1 MADIKK
7 YLDYEGLKTY
17 HKKATSEYDGK
28 YALKGEASDVDLSNY
43 PTNDGVDKKISDAIA
58 NDIDGVFAKKDE
70 TVDLDTLKQV
80 VAESKHISAKIVETL
95 PEADSAVANVI
106 YLVKKDGNKNNAY
119 DEYLFID
126 GEFELIGDT
135 STDVDLGDY
144 FTKKEVQAAIDK
156 AMASVDIASISN
168 DDIDLLFKSL
178 PEGFVPY
185 PANGVYPSPDNFLRV
200 WAREELFAEEE
211 NPAAIEDYSYA
222 NQSIHRVEM
231 PNSVKSIGKNTFI
244 GNDLTSVTIPNGVTS
259 IGEYAFEDNKLSSL
273 TIPDSVTSIGNN
285 AFARNQITT
294 VTIPNGVTSIGE
306 YAFEDNKLSSLT
318 IPDSVTSIGNNAFED
333 NQLSSLTIPDS
344 VTSIGMFAFSKNQ
357 LTSVAIPDSVTSIG
371 VQAFS
376 KNQLTSVTIPDSVT
390 SIGFYAFHEN
400 PLETVYISKN
410 TKLDSGAFPES
421 VEIIYRD

>member
-58 NDIDGVFAKKDE
+58 NDVDGVFAKKDE

-80 VAESKHISAKIVETL
+80 VAESKHISAKIVEAL
-95 PEADSAVANVI
+95 PEADSAVGNVI

-168 DDIDLLFKSL
+168 DDIDLLFKPL

-185 PANGVYPSPDNFLRV
+185 PANGLYPSPDNFLRV
-200 WAREELFAEEE
+200 WAGEELIAE
-211 NPAAIEDYSYA
+211 IESPTEIEVM
-222 NQSIHRVEM
+222 QFFEKGVTRVEL
-231 PNSVKSIGKNTFI
+231 PSS
-244 GNDLTSVTIPNGVTS
+244 VTS
-259 IGEYAFEDNKLSSL
+259 IGRSAFKNNELTTA
-273 TIPDSVTSIGNN
+273 TIPDSVTSLGEDVFYGN
-285 AFARNQITT
+285 RLTSI
-294 VTIPNGVTSIGE
+294 TIPDSITSIGE
-306 YAFEDNKLSSLT
+306 NVFFMNRLTSVT
-318 IPDSVTSIGNNAFED
+318 IPDSITSIGDSAFKNNR
-333 NQLSSLTIPDS
+333 
-344 VTSIGMFAFSKNQ
+344 
-357 LTSVAIPDSVTSIG
+357 
-371 VQAFS
+371 
-376 KNQLTSVTIPDSVT
+376 LTSVTIPDSVT
-390 SIGFYAFHEN
+390 SIGYSAFRGN
-400 PLETVYISKN
+400 PIETVSISRK
-410 TKLDSGAFPES
+410 TTIGSVAFPE
-421 VEIIYRD
+421 VAEIIYRD

>member
-43 PTNDGVDKKISDAIA
+43 PTNTDLHNKITEAIYKS
-58 NDIDGVFAKKDE
+58 IDPIYAKKDE

-80 VAESKHISAKIVETL
+80 VAESKHISAKIVEAL

-106 YLVKKDGNKNNAY
+106 YLVKKDGNKNNVY

-126 GEFELIGDT
+126 GQFELIGDT

-168 DDIDLLFKSL
+168 NDIDLLFKSL

-185 PANGVYPSPDNFLRV
+185 PANGLYPSPDNYLRV

-244 GNDLTSVTIPNGVTS
+244 GNDLTSVVIPDSVTS
-259 IGEYAFEDNKLSSL
+259 IGEYAFEDNKISS
-273 TIPDSVTSIGNN
+273 V
-285 AFARNQITT
+285 
-294 VTIPNGVTSIGE
+294 
-306 YAFEDNKLSSLT
+306 
-318 IPDSVTSIGNNAFED
+318 
-333 NQLSSLTIPDS
+333 TIPDS
-344 VTSIGMFAFSKNQ
+344 VTSIGMFAFSENQ
-357 LTSVAIPDSVTSIG
+357 LTSVTIPDSVTSIG

-376 KNQLTSVTIPDSVT
+376 KNQLTSVTIPDSVI

-410 TKLDSGAFPES
+410 TKLDSGAFPDTA
-421 VEIIYRD
+421 EIIYRD